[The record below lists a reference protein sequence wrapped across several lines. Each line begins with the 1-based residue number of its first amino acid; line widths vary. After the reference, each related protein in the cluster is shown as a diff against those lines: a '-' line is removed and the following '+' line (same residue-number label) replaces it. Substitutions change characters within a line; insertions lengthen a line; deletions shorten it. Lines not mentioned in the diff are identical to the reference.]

1 MRIVRLISLVGLL
14 QTREA
19 MTAAELAEE
28 LGVSERTV
36 YRDVVTLAEAG
47 VPIYADRGRQG
58 GYRMVAGYRS
68 RMTGLTRSQAEA
80 LFLSGLRG
88 PATEM
93 GLTEALEAAQFKVQ
107 AALPPTLRD
116 APATAAQ
123 RFHLDAPGWFRA
135 PQTPPL
141 LGVLARAT
149 WQDRT
154 VTASYR
160 GRGGREVTRQLE
172 PYGLVLKNGV
182 WYLAGRVADAH
193 TGGTPGSGTEAGAG
207 AGAEFRTY
215 RVDRFVDVEV
225 TPTVFT
231 RDEAFDL
238 AGFWAQRAAEFAR
251 AILTDQVT
259 LKLSPYGVRLLPH
272 LMGPV
277 AAKDALDG
285 ASAPDPDGWVTVRLP
300 VETLDVAAQQLL
312 GFGPDAEVL
321 APDSLR
327 VRMADA
333 ARRMAARYQQ
343 DPHPTENRDPTLEV
357 QPRTP
362 GQAAFGDA
370 DVSDAV
376 ADGEGAATR

>member
-1 MRIVRLISLVGLL
+1 MRIARLISLVGLL

-36 YRDVVTLAEAG
+36 YRDVLTLAEAG

-58 GYRMVAGYRS
+58 GYRMVAGYRT

-93 GLTEALEAAQFKVQ
+93 GLTEALEAAQLKVQ

-123 RFHLDAPGWFRA
+123 RFHLDAPGWFRP

-149 WQDRT
+149 WQDRM
-154 VTASYR
+154 VTACYR
-160 GRGGREVTRQLE
+160 RRGGQEVTRLLE

-182 WYLAGRVADAH
+182 WYLAGRVADAR
-193 TGGTPGSGTEAGAG
+193 TSDDPDAGAG
-207 AGAEFRTY
+207 GDAGAGEFRAY
-215 RVDRFVDVEV
+215 RVDRFVDVEP

-231 RDEAFDL
+231 RDETFDL

-251 AILTDQVT
+251 VILTDQIT
-259 LKLSPYGVRLLPH
+259 LKLSPVGVRLLPR
-272 LMGPV
+272 LMEPV
-277 AAKDALDG
+277 AAKDALDA
-285 ASAPDPDGWVTVRLP
+285 ASQPDPDGWVTVSLQ
-300 VETLDVAAQQLL
+300 VETLDVAAHQLL

-321 APDSLR
+321 APERLR
-327 VRMADA
+327 TRMADA
-333 ARRMAARYQQ
+333 ARRMAARYQ
-343 DPHPTENRDPTLEV
+343 ENPDRARDA
-357 QPRTP
+357 QPSTANESV
-362 GQAAFGDA
+362 GTAGGDA
-370 DVSDAV
+370 PATAVPNVV